1 MPGGYVVNEL
11 WSDMGPQLWPAYWT
25 TLKLTFFAAIGSLV
39 WGTVL
44 AAFRV
49 SPVPVMRAFG
59 TGYVTIVRNT
69 PLTLIVIFCSI
80 GLYQNLG
87 LTLAPENE
95 NFVENNNFW
104 LAVLGFVLYTS
115 TFVCETLRSGFN
127 TVPLGQAEA
136 ARSLGLGFSR
146 VFGLV
151 VLPQAA
157 RSVIGPMGSVL
168 IALTKNTTI
177 ASAIGVAE
185 ASLLMKEQIENHAD
199 QIVAIFAIIAIGF
212 MIITL
217 AEGYVFGWMARRL
230 AVRR

>member
-1 MPGGYVVNEL
+1 MNEL
-11 WSDMGPQLWPAYWT
+11 WSDIGPQLWPAYWV

-39 WGTVL
+39 WGTAL
-44 AAFRV
+44 AGMRV
-49 SPVPVMRAFG
+49 SPVPVMRLFG
-59 TGYVTIVRNT
+59 TWYVNIVRNT

-87 LTLAPENE
+87 LALAPEDA
-95 NFVENNNFW
+95 NFIENNNFW
-104 LAVLGFVLYTS
+104 LAVLGFVIYTS

-136 ARSLGLGFSR
+136 ARSLGLGFGR
-146 VFGLV
+146 VFGTI
-151 VLPQAA
+151 VLPQAS

-199 QIVAIFAIIAIGF
+199 QIVAIFVIIAVGF

-217 AEGYVFGWMARRL
+217 LEGYVFGLLAKRL

>member
-1 MPGGYVVNEL
+1 MNEL
-11 WSDMGPQLWPAYWT
+11 WTDIGPGLWPAYWVT
-25 TLKLTFFAAIGSLV
+25 IKLTFFSAVGSLL

-44 AAFRV
+44 AGMRV
-49 SPVPVMRAFG
+49 SPVPVMRFFG
-59 TGYVTIVRNT
+59 TWYVNIVRNT
-69 PLTLIVIFCSI
+69 PLTLIIIFCSV

-87 LTLAPENE
+87 LALAPENE
-95 NFVENNNFW
+95 NFIDNNNFW
-104 LAVLGFVLYTS
+104 LAVLGFTLYTS

-136 ARSLGLGFSR
+136 ARSLGLPFSK
-146 VFGLV
+146 VFALI
-151 VLPQAA
+151 VLPQAI

-199 QIVAIFAIIAIGF
+199 QVIWIFAIIAAGF
-212 MIITL
+212 MVLTL
-217 AEGYVFGWMARRL
+217 TEGFVFGYLAKRL
-230 AVRR
+230 AVKR